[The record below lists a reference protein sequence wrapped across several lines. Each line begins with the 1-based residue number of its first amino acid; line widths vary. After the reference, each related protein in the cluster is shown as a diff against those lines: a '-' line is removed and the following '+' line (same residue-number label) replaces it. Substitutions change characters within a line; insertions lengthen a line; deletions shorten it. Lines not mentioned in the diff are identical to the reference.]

1 MQRTLAEEDTT
12 IRRSGT
18 HGFNSLELFRHR
30 YSSFAA
36 YIQMKIYFQSIPV
49 DF

>member
-1 MQRTLAEEDTT
+1 MQRTLVEEDTSV
-12 IRRSGT
+12 RRSGT
-18 HGFNSLELFRHR
+18 HGFNVLELFKHR

-36 YIQMKIYFQSIPV
+36 YIQIKIYFQSLRV